1 MCSNMKIN
9 MNLFQQYKLMCEGK
23 ATSYESGTN
32 FTAKVYQNKD
42 GTHVAKFFKDGVH
55 MKDADYQHKDPKEVH
70 EFAQDEM
77 EFRKK
82 EAKKVNERILEPQG
96 HKESP
101 DKISDDSTR
110 GLGKVKKMMGNRT
123 PLEIISKILSGK

>member
-1 MCSNMKIN
+1 
-9 MNLFQQYKLMCEGK
+9 MNLFQKYKLLTEGK
-23 ATSYESGTN
+23 ATSYESGTR

-42 GTHVAKFFKDGVH
+42 GTHVAKFFKDGIH
-55 MKDADYQHKDPKEVH
+55 MVDADYQHKDPNEVH
-70 EFAQDEM
+70 EFAQEEM

-101 DKISDDSTR
+101 DKIADDSDR
-110 GLGKVKKMMGNRT
+110 GKGKIKKMMGNRM
-123 PLEIISKILSGK
+123 PLEIISKILAGR

>member
-1 MCSNMKIN
+1 
-9 MNLFQQYKLMCEGK
+9 MNLFQKCKLLVEGRT
-23 ATSYESGTN
+23 TSYESGTN

-42 GTHVAKFFKDGVH
+42 GTHVAKFFKNGQH
-55 MKDADYQHKDPKEVH
+55 MVDADYQHKDPNEVH
-70 EFAQDEM
+70 EFAQEEM

-101 DKISDDSTR
+101 DPIKDGSEKGHGKI
-110 GLGKVKKMMGNRT
+110 KKMMGNKT
-123 PLEIISKILSGK
+123 PLDIIAKILTGK